1 MIPRL
6 VGPFVLLVLAI
17 LVAPAL
23 DQATG
28 RRARKWGL
36 VGVGIF
42 VAALAILIPIFN
54 QHAVPLQLPDARAD
68 AFFEDSAY
76 APKTGE
82 WNAYGGGQSAQR
94 YSELAQIT
102 PANVKDLKRVWT
114 FHTDDIPKK
123 YGSELTPLKVGGVIY
138 GCTPMNKLFAL
149 NAATGE
155 KLWMYDPQVPAS
167 WVPYTAAC
175 RGVAY
180 YSNPSA
186 TAGQACA
193 ERIIEGTL
201 DMRLIAVDARSGQ
214 PCQDFGKNGSADLKV
229 GLAQKDSATG
239 AITPVIPGTV
249 AITSAPVIV
258 RGVVVSGHQ
267 VLDGQR
273 RWAASGVIRGYDAVT
288 GELRFAWDINQPEV
302 TKLPPDGKPY
312 SLGTPNMWT
321 TGVGDERLGLVYL
334 PMGNSAGDYYTSL
347 RSDEEKKYSSALVAL
362 DVNTGKPRWVFQTV
376 HNDVWDYD
384 LGSQPTLIE
393 FPTDGGKVPAILL
406 PTKSGDMF
414 VLTAPPESRC
424 TKSTKL
430 PSRRA
435 ERSPTSALRR
445 NPSRVTIR
453 YANPIWSSAI
463 CGVSRLLIR

>member
-1 MIPRL
+1 LIPRL

-114 FHTDDIPKK
+114 FHTGDTPKK
-123 YGSELTPLKVGGVIY
+123 YGSELTPLKVGNAIY

-149 NAATGE
+149 KAATGE
-155 KLWMYDPQVPAS
+155 KLWMYDPQVPPS

-175 RGVAY
+175 RGVAFI
-180 YSNPSA
+180 A
-186 TAGQACA
+186 TPVPL
-193 ERIIEGTL
+193 RIIEGTL

-229 GLAQKDSATG
+229 GLAQKDSDTG
-239 AITPVIPGTV
+239 A
-249 AITSAPVIV
+249 
-258 RGVVVSGHQ
+258 VSH
-267 VLDGQR
+267 
-273 RWAASGVIRGYDAVT
+273 
-288 GELRFAWDINQPEV
+288 P
-302 TKLPPDGKPY
+302 
-312 SLGTPNMWT
+312 
-321 TGVGDERLGLVYL
+321 
-334 PMGNSAGDYYTSL
+334 
-347 RSDEEKKYSSALVAL
+347 
-362 DVNTGKPRWVFQTV
+362 
-376 HNDVWDYD
+376 
-384 LGSQPTLIE
+384 
-393 FPTDGGKVPAILL
+393 
-406 PTKSGDMF
+406 
-414 VLTAPPESRC
+414 
-424 TKSTKL
+424 
-430 PSRRA
+430 
-435 ERSPTSALRR
+435 
-445 NPSRVTIR
+445 
-453 YANPIWSSAI
+453 
-463 CGVSRLLIR
+463 